1 MSIKSRMKT
10 VVLLKPLESST
21 TIETIKEYIPDR
33 EIQVSFSMISG
44 STITTNNTLITSST
58 HIGLTK
64 ERDINNNYRIQ
75 DGNSI
80 YTITYVN
87 GDGYYNQL
95 FLSLVE

>member
-1 MSIKSRMKT
+1 MSIQSRMKT
-10 VVLLKPLESST
+10 VVLLTPQEESTILE
-21 TIETIKEYIPDR
+21 TIENYVPDR

-64 ERDINNNYRIQ
+64 DRDIYKNQRIQ
-75 DGNSI
+75 DGDRI
-80 YTITYVN
+80 YTITYIN
-87 GDGYYNQL
+87 GDGAYNQL